1 MGIILTPFSWI
12 LLFFYDFFQSY
23 GVALILFA
31 LLVKIILFPLSIK
44 GKKSMIQMNLLS
56 GKMQQL
62 QKQYGKDRERYN
74 QEVQKLYAREKVN
87 PMGGCLWSLL
97 PLAILIPL
105 YWIIREPITYLM
117 NVPSSMI
124 ATVSEITGIA
134 NTGAYPQIAMA
145 EALGNPDVL
154 AKAQQA
160 LGEAGTGLFALDFS
174 FLGINLAALPQWN
187 FWENGFGWDS
197 VGLFLLPIVSA
208 GISFLSMQISMKTNQ
223 INTNAT
229 QDEMSAKTNR
239 SMMIMMPLMSLWIGF
254 TVPAGLSVYWI
265 AQYIITIGQEL
276 LSGKM
281 LKKDY
286 EAARAAAQERERQE
300 KEEEKRRKEEARLER
315 ARRIEEEKRNKN
327 KKKSNKKTELEAPGI
342 NKEDSKV
349 GIRAYARG
357 RSYDPNRF
365 GGVTEYVDPN
375 ELIQKQAELQSKGK
389 KGKKEEEKPSEVSE
403 TQTNQTSSQTVPA
416 VQIEDKEQERP
427 LTEVEEVEVEVEQIE
442 VELPNEETDKKE
454 GI

>member
-12 LLFFYDFFQSY
+12 LLFFYNFFQSY

-74 QEVQKLYAREKVN
+74 QEVQKLYAKEKVN

-105 YWIIREPITYLM
+105 YWIIREPVTYLM
-117 NVPSSMI
+117 NVPASMI
-124 ATVSEITGIA
+124 ATISEVTEIA

-160 LGEAGTGLFALDFS
+160 LGDAGAGLFALDFS
-174 FLGINLAALPQWN
+174 FLGINLAAIPKWN
-187 FWENGFGWDS
+187 FWANGFGWES
-197 VGLFLLPIVSA
+197 IGLFLLPIVSA
-208 GISFLSMQISMKTNQ
+208 AISFLSMQISMKTNQ

-229 QDEMSAKTNR
+229 QDEMSARTNR

-315 ARRIEEEKRNKN
+315 ARRIEEEKRNKS
-327 KKKSNKKTELEAPGI
+327 KKKSNKKTEPETPGI

-375 ELIQKQAELQSKGK
+375 ELIQKQTELQSKGK
-389 KGKKEEEKPSEVSE
+389 KNKQEAQNTSETSE
-403 TQTNQTSSQTVPA
+403 TQNNQTASEVVPS
-416 VQIEDKEQERP
+416 VQLEKKEQEPP
-427 LTEVEEVEVEVEQIE
+427 LEEVEIEVDEIE
-442 VELPNEETDKKE
+442 VELPDEETDKKE

>member
-105 YWIIREPITYLM
+105 YWIIREPVTYLM
-117 NVPSSMI
+117 NVPASMI
-124 ATVSEITGIA
+124 GTISEITGIA

-160 LGEAGTGLFALDFS
+160 IGEAGAGLFALDFS
-174 FLGINLAALPQWN
+174 FLGINLAAIPKWN
-187 FWENGFGWDS
+187 FWENGFGWES
-197 VGLFLLPIVSA
+197 IGLFLLPIVSA
-208 GISFLSMQISMKTNQ
+208 AISFLSMQISMKTNQ

-229 QDEMSAKTNR
+229 QDEMSARTNR

-315 ARRIEEEKRNKN
+315 ARRIEEEKRNKS
-327 KKKSNKKTELEAPGI
+327 KKKSNKKTEPETPGI

-375 ELIQKQAELQSKGK
+375 ELIQKQTELQSKGK
-389 KGKKEEEKPSEVSE
+389 KDKQEVQIASETSETKNNQTASEVA
-403 TQTNQTSSQTVPA
+403 PP
-416 VQIEDKEQERP
+416 VQLEKKEQESP
-427 LTEVEEVEVEVEQIE
+427 LEEVEIEVDEIE
-442 VELPNEETDKKE
+442 VELPDEETDKKE

>member
-12 LLFFYDFFQSY
+12 LLFFYNFFQSY

-105 YWIIREPITYLM
+105 YWIIREPVTYLM
-117 NVPSSMI
+117 NVPASMI
-124 ATVSEITGIA
+124 ATISEVTGIA

-160 LGEAGTGLFALDFS
+160 LGDAGAGLFALDFS
-174 FLGINLAALPQWN
+174 FLGINLAAIPKWN
-187 FWENGFGWDS
+187 FWANGFGWES
-197 VGLFLLPIVSA
+197 IGLFLLPIVSA
-208 GISFLSMQISMKTNQ
+208 AISFLSMQISMKTNQ

-229 QDEMSAKTNR
+229 QDEMSARTNR

-315 ARRIEEEKRNKN
+315 ARRIEEEKRNKS
-327 KKKSNKKTELEAPGI
+327 KKKSNKKTEPETPGI

-375 ELIQKQAELQSKGK
+375 ELIQKQTELQSRGK
-389 KGKKEEEKPSEVSE
+389 KNKKEAQNTSETSE
-403 TQTNQTSSQTVPA
+403 TQNNQTASEVVPS
-416 VQIEDKEQERP
+416 VQLEKKEQEP
-427 LTEVEEVEVEVEQIE
+427 SLEEVEIEVDEIE
-442 VELPNEETDKKE
+442 VELPDEETDKKE

>member
-12 LLFFYDFFQSY
+12 LLFFYNFFQSY

-105 YWIIREPITYLM
+105 YWIIREPVTYLM
-117 NVPSSMI
+117 NVPASMI
-124 ATVSEITGIA
+124 ATISEVTGIA

-145 EALGNPDVL
+145 EALGNPNVL
-154 AKAQQA
+154 AKAQQV
-160 LGEAGTGLFALDFS
+160 LGDAGAGLFALDFS
-174 FLGINLAALPQWN
+174 FLGINLAAIPKWN
-187 FWENGFGWDS
+187 FWANGFGWES
-197 VGLFLLPIVSA
+197 IGLFLLPIVSA
-208 GISFLSMQISMKTNQ
+208 AISFLSMQISMKTNQ

-229 QDEMSAKTNR
+229 QDEMSARTNR

-315 ARRIEEEKRNKN
+315 ARRIEEEKRNKS
-327 KKKSNKKTELEAPGI
+327 KKKSNKKTEPETPGI

-375 ELIQKQAELQSKGK
+375 ELIQKQTELQSKGK
-389 KGKKEEEKPSEVSE
+389 KNKQEAQNTSETSE
-403 TQTNQTSSQTVPA
+403 TQNNQTASEVVPS
-416 VQIEDKEQERP
+416 VQLEKKEQEP
-427 LTEVEEVEVEVEQIE
+427 SLEEVEIEVDEIE
-442 VELPNEETDKKE
+442 VELPDEETDKKE

>member
-12 LLFFYDFFQSY
+12 LLFFYNFFQSY

-105 YWIIREPITYLM
+105 YWIIREPVTYLM
-117 NVPSSMI
+117 NVPASMI
-124 ATVSEITGIA
+124 ATISEVTEIA

-160 LGEAGTGLFALDFS
+160 LGDAGAGLFALDFS
-174 FLGINLAALPQWN
+174 FLGINLAAIPKWN
-187 FWENGFGWDS
+187 FWANGFGWES
-197 VGLFLLPIVSA
+197 IGLFLLPIVSA
-208 GISFLSMQISMKTNQ
+208 AISFLSMQISMKTNQ

-229 QDEMSAKTNR
+229 QDEMSARTNR

-315 ARRIEEEKRNKN
+315 ARRIEEEKRNKS
-327 KKKSNKKTELEAPGI
+327 KKKSNKKTEPETPGI

-375 ELIQKQAELQSKGK
+375 ELIQKQTELQSKGK
-389 KGKKEEEKPSEVSE
+389 KNKQEAQNTSETSE
-403 TQTNQTSSQTVPA
+403 TQNNQTASEVVPS
-416 VQIEDKEQERP
+416 VQLEKKEQEPP
-427 LTEVEEVEVEVEQIE
+427 LEEVEIEVDEIE
-442 VELPNEETDKKE
+442 VELPDEETDKKE

>member
-12 LLFFYDFFQSY
+12 LLFFYNFFQSY

-105 YWIIREPITYLM
+105 YWIIREPVTYLM
-117 NVPSSMI
+117 NVPASMI
-124 ATVSEITGIA
+124 ATISEVTGIA

-160 LGEAGTGLFALDFS
+160 LGDAGAGLFALDFS
-174 FLGINLAALPQWN
+174 FLGINLAAIPKWN
-187 FWENGFGWDS
+187 FWANGFGWES
-197 VGLFLLPIVSA
+197 IGLFLLPIVSA
-208 GISFLSMQISMKTNQ
+208 AISFLSMQISMKTNQ

-229 QDEMSAKTNR
+229 QDEMSARTNR

-315 ARRIEEEKRNKN
+315 ARRIEEEKRNKS
-327 KKKSNKKTELEAPGI
+327 KKKSNKKTEPETPGI

-375 ELIQKQAELQSKGK
+375 ELIQKQTELQSKGK
-389 KGKKEEEKPSEVSE
+389 KNKQEAQNTSETSE
-403 TQTNQTSSQTVPA
+403 TQNNQTASEVVPS
-416 VQIEDKEQERP
+416 VQLEKKEQGPP
-427 LTEVEEVEVEVEQIE
+427 LEEVEIEVDEIE
-442 VELPNEETDKKE
+442 VELPDEETDKKE